1 MDDFP
6 LTEEFDDIVD
16 IRVIRKTKNI
26 VIGDSCLLLCGKVLN
41 KISHGISLD
50 LHGCCGVG
58 ETGSGG
64 GVDTG
69 GVIHEVGRKG
79 TVLNLAVFQ
88 IPGQLMDDGA
98 DHFQVSQFF
107 CTCIEV
113 KMKPRVHRLLGKGV

>member
-1 MDDFP
+1 MDSAK
-6 LTEEFDDIVD
+6 LSLKHKEFQLINHSTQFLYPQAALA
-16 IRVIRKTKNI
+16 I
-26 VIGDSCLLLCGKVLN
+26 CGKVLN